1 MGAEVRAA
9 RRVQSGKRVLPAA
22 VISMIAAVLA
32 VEGGYVNHPN
42 DPGGETNMGVTK
54 RVAVANGYTGP
65 MKVLPREV
73 ATSIYYDQYLVA
85 PGYAPLVAIDAA
97 VTEELFDTTVN
108 MGQARPSRWFQA
120 SINTL
125 CGAKLAVDGK
135 VGPGTIGAYRTCQ
148 QSRSPSQLCVAML
161 DSLDAA
167 QRAEYARLVRANAKL
182 RVFLKG
188 WLAHRVG
195 NVDRRKCAVAAA

>member
-1 MGAEVRAA
+1 MRAESRRQAAPALKKGA
-9 RRVQSGKRVLPAA
+9 
-22 VISMIAAVLA
+22 IAAVAIAMIARVIA

-42 DPGGETNMGVTK
+42 DPGGETNMGITK
-54 RVAVANGYTGP
+54 RVAVDNGYTGP
-65 MKVLPREV
+65 MRTLPREI
-73 ATSIYYDQYLVA
+73 ATSIYYERYLVA
-85 PGYAPLVAIDAA
+85 PGYEPLVLIDAA
-97 VTEELFDTTVN
+97 VAEELFDTTVN

-125 CGAKLAVDGK
+125 CGANLAVDGK
-135 VGPGTIGAYRTCQ
+135 VGPGTIGAYRACQ

-161 DSLDAA
+161 ASLDAA
-167 QRAEYARLVRANAKL
+167 QRAEYARLVRVNSKL
-182 RVFLKG
+182 KVFLKG